1 MCRATPAA
9 ATSSAP
15 SDTRRTMRSQRM
27 KTDSN
32 KDIRGSLIG
41 YDVRLYFG
49 TLRRIQAGAQP
60 FQVRVTPGL
69 DPKHQKFR
77 GLVTVELLQSRF
89 EGGQLFGRRLEQNHA
104 VR

>member
-1 MCRATPAA
+1 
-9 ATSSAP
+9 
-15 SDTRRTMRSQRM
+15 M

-32 KDIRGSLIG
+32 KDTRGPFAI
-41 YDVRLYFG
+41 YDLRLHFG

-69 DPKHQKFR
+69 DPKHQEFR

-89 EGGQLFGRRLEQNHA
+89 QSGQLFARGLEQKQGLS
-104 VR
+104 

>member
-1 MCRATPAA
+1 
-9 ATSSAP
+9 
-15 SDTRRTMRSQRM
+15 M

-32 KDIRGSLIG
+32 KDSRGSLSG

-60 FQVRVTPGL
+60 FQVRMAPGL
-69 DPKHQKFR
+69 DPKHEEFR

-89 EGGQLFGRRLEQNHA
+89 QSGQLFGRRLE
-104 VR
+104 